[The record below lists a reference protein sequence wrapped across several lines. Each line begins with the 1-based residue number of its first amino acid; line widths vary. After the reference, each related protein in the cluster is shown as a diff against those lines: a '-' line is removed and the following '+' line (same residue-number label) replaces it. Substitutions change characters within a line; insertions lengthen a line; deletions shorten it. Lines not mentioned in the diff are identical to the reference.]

1 MPLHLTKEH
10 HLKTAQ
16 YYPALKRLSYW
27 VTNQAKQTLHN
38 IETVEQ
44 ARMALWE
51 VATGFRE
58 IVQVLEI
65 LPNTKI

>member
-1 MPLHLTKEH
+1 MPLHLTRDH

-27 VTNQAKQTLHN
+27 VTDRAKQTLHSVDT
-38 IETVEQ
+38 ESQ
-44 ARMALWE
+44 ARTALWE